1 MNNLTVLPTPSPLQK
16 QIEMSFEQ
24 WILKFGKRL
33 LAILG
38 GGVLL
43 TVSSSAY
50 KAFAQLNSDTEWRYL
65 LLFITSVQFGVI
77 FLAVLFSSKLP
88 QLVDEDSSAEEP
100 TLSDTISPHEEDI
113 MKASGYTDLNDW
125 RRAKLVAVAVL
136 DQFKNYWMAIWICWL
151 CLYFLLAI
159 LYIPGNKPIYISSSL
174 D

>member
-77 FLAVLFSSKLP
+77 FLAVLFSYILP
-88 QLVDEDSSAEEP
+88 LLVVVEYSVEYT
-100 TLSDTISPHEEDI
+100 TLY
-113 MKASGYTDLNDW
+113 YTFN
-125 RRAKLVAVAVL
+125 
-136 DQFKNYWMAIWICWL
+136 
-151 CLYFLLAI
+151 
-159 LYIPGNKPIYISSSL
+159 
-174 D
+174 